1 MFDIPRAAAATLS
14 VDDVRQFL
22 YREARF
28 LDDKEWESW
37 LALYA
42 PDAQFWMPSWDDDD
56 QLDPLGHQKLDRQ
69 AGADEVEPFHLLEQ
83 LTERLPEI
91 GDVEDQDRFL
101 VPAELRPGQ
110 LLDQLFK
117 RADTARKRDEGIRA
131 LEHHALALVHVGRD
145 DALLHAHQHVLAVD
159 QKLRDDP
166 GHDPAVIDNRFG
178 ERSHQPDRATAIDQ
192 ADAVLGQNSAELS
205 RRVHESRVVAGAGGA
220 VDAN

>member
-1 MFDIPRAAAATLS
+1 M
-14 VDDVRQFL
+14 
-22 YREARF
+22 
-28 LDDKEWESW
+28 
-37 LALYA
+37 
-42 PDAQFWMPSWDDDD
+42 
-56 QLDPLGHQKLDRQ
+56 
-69 AGADEVEPFHLLEQ
+69 
-83 LTERLPEI
+83 
-91 GDVEDQDRFL
+91 
-101 VPAELRPGQ
+101 PAELRPGQ

-178 ERSHQPDRATAIDQ
+178 ERSHQSDRATAIDQ

-205 RRVHESRVVAGAGGA
+205 RRVHESWIVAGAGGA
-220 VDAN
+220 VDANRFDCAHGHWMWPQPSGPSSRGFGMAVLERVTRGA